1 MLDYQIGNDLLQIR
15 RHITTEQARGICHA
29 SLARGK
35 CMARPVK
42 QCVRTEG
49 FCKSKARVRSAAC
62 ISVDF
67 LPPTVWDLFLGS
79 FSVCF
84 FISSLKIKKS
94 RFYRKLHQSSA
105 ACRFREKQGPC
116 EDGTIHSRGRIP
128 CGRPHGVRWEVLAP
142 NNGKVDAIAQPDLD
156 ELWQVV
162 TLWKAASR
170 RKWWFLL
177 GGSSHE
183 S

>member
-1 MLDYQIGNDLLQIR
+1 MICCSLEGISPQNKLVAFVMLLLLEGSAWQGPWNSVSALRGSVRVKPGFVQLLVSQLIFCPPLFGISFWGNFL
-15 RHITTEQARGICHA
+15 
-29 SLARGK
+29 
-35 CMARPVK
+35 
-42 QCVRTEG
+42 CV
-49 FCKSKARVRSAAC
+49 
-62 ISVDF
+62 
-67 LPPTVWDLFLGS
+67 
-79 FSVCF
+79 F

-94 RFYRKLHQSSA
+94 RFYQKLHQSSA
-105 ACRFREKQGPC
+105 ACGSLEKQGPC

-142 NNGKVDAIAQPDLD
+142 NNGKVEAIAQPDLD

-170 RKWWFLL
+170 RKWWLLL